1 MLTFNAITHTCNMG
15 RNQTKTCNV
24 CFKSMRGDVLKRHMK
39 KHERGNDDNI
49 ITKGLDDGKTEDI
62 ILTKE
67 LNDGKKGDNIVTKE
81 LADEKTENNI
91 VSNGEHIRYTDEKFI
106 AVKKRVF
113 AELEEFDRKMELGR
127 YVKLVV
133 DKHGVNENGL
143 GNDTKEALKTYE
155 LHGKNKEE
163 EDIYK
168 CTYCGNWK
176 ADSVLKCI
184 YCGNLSFE
192 KTNVK

>member
-1 MLTFNAITHTCNMG
+1 
-15 RNQTKTCNV
+15 
-24 CFKSMRGDVLKRHMK
+24 MRSDYLKKHMK

-49 ITKGLDDGKTEDI
+49 ITKGVNDWKTEDI

-67 LNDGKKGDNIVTKE
+67 LHDGKTGDNIVTKE
-81 LADEKTENNI
+81 LADGKTENNI
-91 VSNGEHIRYTDEKFI
+91 VTNGEHIRYTDEKFI

-143 GNDTKEALKTYE
+143 GNETKEALKTYE
-155 LHGKNKEE
+155 LHGGTEE
-163 EDIYK
+163 EDMYK
-168 CTYCGNWK
+168 CTFCGYASKRKFN
-176 ADSVLKCI
+176 V
-184 YCGNLSFE
+184 NRHE
-192 KTNVK
+192 KVMHYVNM

>member
-1 MLTFNAITHTCNMG
+1 MV
-15 RNQTKTCNV
+15 RNLKKTCNV

-39 KHERGNDDNI
+39 KHDVKTEDNVVNRE
-49 ITKGLDDGKTEDI
+49 LHDGKTQ
-62 ILTKE
+62 
-67 LNDGKKGDNIVTKE
+67 
-81 LADEKTENNI
+81 NN
-91 VSNGEHIRYTDEKFI
+91 VANNEEQKSCTDEKFI

-113 AELEEFDRKMELGR
+113 AELKEFDRKMERGR

-168 CTYCGNWK
+168 CKYCGNWK

-184 YCGNLSFE
+184 Y
-192 KTNVK
+192 V

>member
-1 MLTFNAITHTCNMG
+1 MG
-15 RNQTKTCNV
+15 RHQTKTCNV
-24 CFKSMRGDVLKRHMK
+24 CFKAMSSSNLKRHMMRMD
-39 KHERGNDDNI
+39 HLMGNNEG
-49 ITKGLDDGKTEDI
+49 TGRK
-62 ILTKE
+62 
-67 LNDGKKGDNIVTKE
+67 VV
-81 LADEKTENNI
+81 NNG
-91 VSNGEHIRYTDEKFI
+91 SQIRYTDEKFI

-113 AELEEFDRKMELGR
+113 DELEEFDRKMELGR

-168 CTYCGNWK
+168 CTNCGNWK

>member
-1 MLTFNAITHTCNMG
+1 MV
-15 RNQTKTCNV
+15 RNLKKTCNV

-39 KHERGNDDNI
+39 KHDVKTEDNVVN
-49 ITKGLDDGKTEDI
+49 KELYDGKTE
-62 ILTKE
+62 
-67 LNDGKKGDNIVTKE
+67 
-81 LADEKTENNI
+81 NN
-91 VSNGEHIRYTDEKFI
+91 VANNEEQKSCKDEKFI

-113 AELEEFDRKMELGR
+113 AELEEFDRKMELRR

-168 CTYCGNWK
+168 CTNCRNWK

-192 KTNVK
+192 KTNVKLENM

>member
-1 MLTFNAITHTCNMG
+1 
-15 RNQTKTCNV
+15 
-24 CFKSMRGDVLKRHMK
+24 MK
-39 KHERGNDDNI
+39 KH
-49 ITKGLDDGKTEDI
+49 DGKTED
-62 ILTKE
+62 
-67 LNDGKKGDNIVTKE
+67 NIVTKG
-81 LADEKTENNI
+81 LHDGKTENN
-91 VSNGEHIRYTDEKFI
+91 VTTNGEHIRYTDEKFI
-106 AVKKRVF
+106 AVQKRVF

-192 KTNVK
+192 KTNVQLENMMNNNIM

>member
-1 MLTFNAITHTCNMG
+1 MV
-15 RNQTKTCNV
+15 RNLRKTCNV
-24 CFKSMRGDVLKRHMK
+24 CFKSMRGDHLKRHMMRMD
-39 KHERGNDDNI
+39 HLMGNNEG
-49 ITKGLDDGKTEDI
+49 TGRKVVNKQ
-62 ILTKE
+62 
-67 LNDGKKGDNIVTKE
+67 
-81 LADEKTENNI
+81 
-91 VSNGEHIRYTDEKFI
+91 SQIRYTDEKFI

-163 EDIYK
+163 DIYK

-192 KTNVK
+192 KTNVQLENMMNKNVM

>member
-1 MLTFNAITHTCNMG
+1 MV
-15 RNQTKTCNV
+15 RNLKKTCNV
-24 CFKSMRGDVLKRHMK
+24 CFKSMRGDHLKRHMMRMD
-39 KHERGNDDNI
+39 HLMGNNEG
-49 ITKGLDDGKTEDI
+49 TGRKVVNKGSQI
-62 ILTKE
+62 
-67 LNDGKKGDNIVTKE
+67 
-81 LADEKTENNI
+81 
-91 VSNGEHIRYTDEKFI
+91 SCTDEKFI

-163 EDIYK
+163 YIYK
-168 CTYCGNWK
+168 CTNCRNWK
-176 ADSVLKCI
+176 VNGVLNCVR
-184 YCGNLSFE
+184 CGNLSFE
-192 KTNVK
+192 KINV